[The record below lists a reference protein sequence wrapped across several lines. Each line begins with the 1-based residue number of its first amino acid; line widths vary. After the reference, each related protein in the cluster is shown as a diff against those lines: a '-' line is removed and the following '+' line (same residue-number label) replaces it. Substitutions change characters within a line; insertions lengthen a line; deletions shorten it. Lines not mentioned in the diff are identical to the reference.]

1 VKAVWIARSVREQ
14 VGSHRALV
22 AAAAATFCL
31 LAVAAGGAKL
41 GTKTAARWRA
51 FAGQNVHVIAYLADD
66 TDGERA
72 LGLAQILGRSATVA
86 QATVLDPAEAFAR
99 LETSAV
105 GAGVA
110 PKTLENLEPTYF
122 PRSIEIR
129 LAPAP
134 DLADRAAL
142 LAIRLR
148 EVPGIAQV
156 DAMTSG
162 LARLA
167 LWIDLGRRLGQG
179 MLVALA
185 LVTLVALVAVF
196 MRSRTTAR
204 QRSLV
209 LAQLG
214 DTATGIRL
222 PTCLWMAAAA
232 LLGSGVG
239 ALLLRFAW
247 RPLLSRLERSLGIVS
262 TLAPPLLNPREVEI
276 GLALVLLLGL
286 FMGYFAAPLP
296 RASDHA

>member
-1 VKAVWIARSVREQ
+1 M
-14 VGSHRALV
+14 
-22 AAAAATFCL
+22 
-31 LAVAAGGAKL
+31 
-41 GTKTAARWRA
+41 
-51 FAGQNVHVIAYLADD
+51 
-66 TDGERA
+66 
-72 LGLAQILGRSATVA
+72 
-86 QATVLDPAEAFAR
+86 
-99 LETSAV
+99 
-105 GAGVA
+105 
-110 PKTLENLEPTYF
+110 
-122 PRSIEIR
+122 
-129 LAPAP
+129 P
-134 DLADRAAL
+134 DLADHAAL

-196 MRSRTTAR
+196 MRSTTAR